1 MSNIILTD
9 SNFNEEVE
17 KASLPVLV
25 DFWAT
30 WCAPCK
36 MQGPIVEEIAEEF
49 NGKAKVGKLDV
60 DQNQQAAG
68 KFGIMSIPTLAIF
81 KNGKVVKTMIGVQ
94 SKNTLSEELNKVI

>member
-17 KASLPVLV
+17 KALLPVLV

-36 MQGPIVEEIAEEF
+36 MQSSIVEEIAEEF

-81 KNGKVVKTMIGVQ
+81 KNGKVIKTMIGVQ

>member
-30 WCAPCK
+30 WRAPCK

>member
-81 KNGKVVKTMIGVQ
+81 KNGKVIKTMIGVQ